1 MSTRDFIS
9 GEAELGSESDDNDYD
24 EETGDPINKSRK
36 QRQDF
41 DDSSEE
47 EDDDDEEEEQKV
59 GFVLGYITILIIL
72 DP

>member
-9 GEAELGSESDDNDYD
+9 GEAELGSESDDNDFD
-24 EETGDPINKSRK
+24 EETGDPVDRPRK
-36 QRQDF
+36 QRQNF

-47 EDDDDEEEEQKV
+47 EEDDDEEEEQKV
-59 GFVLGYITILIIL
+59 GFALSYITRLTLL